1 MREQTAISPSDCGP
15 DDSSELLAL
24 LRSLPCVSQTLQ
36 AITTFNIGPVTA
48 LLERA
53 GYFPL
58 LLTAPFRWGAGAFEV
73 EQGLRRF
80 AITTR
85 LEGDRIV
92 GSNQA
97 GGPDAAV
104 RFRWRFVPDDFEGD
118 SGGVQPQ
125 PPLPFLPGVS
135 QRIEVF
141 DWELRFAGG
150 ESGFRAYGAG
160 RTLPDAGAAAPAV
173 GLAFVLDVL
182 EGYGELAGL
191 AGSVV
196 AAGTLDP
203 RGTLELGLVARL
215 MDPVGG
221 LLTQEPLPPL
231 SPGAGPEPGVTWLTF
246 LGQVDPTHPV
256 TLRISLTKGLLG
268 SNVFELLRVA
278 ALDFS
283 VNPAGRLR
291 SQATRQDLAGSV
303 GARLDFDPLS
313 LNPIT
318 PIQTRCGV
326 FDFQDAAGRSIGS
339 VASNMIEGR
348 SFRTRLEGMLL
359 PVFRFAGFGPILGG
373 TGEFAGARGI
383 MTMNS
388 VISVQPRT
396 LSNLY
401 ILRLDDPD
409 GRFRAAA
416 RSASGGWASS

>member
-1 MREQTAISPSDCGP
+1 MEEQATSSRPDCGP

-24 LRSLPCVSQTLQ
+24 LRSLPGVSQTLQ

-58 LLTAPFRWGAGAFEV
+58 LLAAPIRRGDGAFEV
-73 EQGLRRF
+73 EHGVRRF

-85 LEGDRIV
+85 QEGARIV
-92 GSNQA
+92 GRNQA

-104 RFRWRFVPDDFEGD
+104 RFRWRFVPDDFEGG
-118 SGGVQPQ
+118 SGRVQPQ
-125 PPLPFLPGVS
+125 PPLPFLPGAS
-135 QRIEVF
+135 QRIEVL
-141 DWELRFAGG
+141 DWTLRFAGG
-150 ESGFRAYGAG
+150 ESGFRAYGTG
-160 RTLPDAGAAAPAV
+160 RTLPGAGAAAPAV

-191 AGSVV
+191 AGTVV

-215 MDPVGG
+215 MDPDGG
-221 LLTQEPLPPL
+221 LFTQEPLAPL
-231 SPGAGPEPGVTWLTF
+231 PPGAGPESGVTWLTF

-256 TLRISLTKGLLG
+256 TLRISLTQGLLG

-278 ALDFS
+278 ALDFAAG
-283 VNPAGRLR
+283 PGGRLR
-291 SQATRQDLAGSV
+291 SRATRGALAGSV

-326 FDFQDAAGRSIGS
+326 FDFQDEAGRSIGS

-359 PVFRFAGFGPILGG
+359 PVFRFGGFGPILGG
-373 TGEFAGARGI
+373 TGKFAGARGI
-383 MTMNS
+383 MTMSS

-416 RSASGGWASS
+416 QGASGGWAS